1 MKRSELLLRDS
12 RRYSM
17 MMLLCITSAI
27 ISICVAL
34 TGIQDESGFTLTI
47 SVIVTGMLVIAAV
60 NNGIEAWRLL
70 GLWEREINIERE
82 TNQTE
87 L

>member
-34 TGIQDESGFTLTI
+34 TGIQDESGFTLFMG
-47 SVIVTGMLVIAAV
+47 VIVTGMLVIAAV